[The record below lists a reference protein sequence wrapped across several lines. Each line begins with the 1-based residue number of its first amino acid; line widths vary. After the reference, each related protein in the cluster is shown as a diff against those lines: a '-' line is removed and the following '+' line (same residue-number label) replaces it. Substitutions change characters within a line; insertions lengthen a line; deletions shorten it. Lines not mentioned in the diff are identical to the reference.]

1 MEQIKYIIVFCI
13 LIQVNGMS
21 IPFLNNTI
29 LTAIR
34 PISLD
39 IILTNYTCLQCICLA
54 LQNSSLI
61 AFNYYPNSTCQ
72 FFINYPK
79 TYELQSSYNS
89 RLYFVQDIFPNASNP
104 CCISNITFI
113 LEKLQKYYEYDI
125 YISVDVPTPRC
136 LLLDDDGSVVTIE
149 QISDTAS
156 SFDRFDPETLSFRQQ
171 TVLGARPTNIAYFD
185 YKYYIG
191 WDVNNTI
198 SVFSN
203 NYDNNSLRFITNIQG
218 TTINM
223 SAVRDMIFLNDG
235 QIMVVASATN
245 QRLFF
250 FSLTNN
256 TNYTMISTISLN
268 YQTPHGLHRV
278 NDSFFYVV
286 SWDNPSLY
294 AYNYNETTSNWTE
307 TLFVNAT
314 INSTIYGAHM
324 TIDDCNRRW
333 FTMYNYGIKI
343 YDENGINLD
352 NWYLGAG
359 YFDTLLLD
367 NYTVILSN
375 TANSKVIRIDPQLQC
390 DEN

>member
-1 MEQIKYIIVFCI
+1 
-13 LIQVNGMS
+13 
-21 IPFLNNTI
+21 
-29 LTAIR
+29 
-34 PISLD
+34 
-39 IILTNYTCLQCICLA
+39 
-54 LQNSSLI
+54 
-61 AFNYYPNSTCQ
+61 
-72 FFINYPK
+72 
-79 TYELQSSYNS
+79 
-89 RLYFVQDIFPNASNP
+89 
-104 CCISNITFI
+104 
-113 LEKLQKYYEYDI
+113 
-125 YISVDVPTPRC
+125 
-136 LLLDDDGSVVTIE
+136 
-149 QISDTAS
+149 
-156 SFDRFDPETLSFRQQ
+156 
-171 TVLGARPTNIAYFD
+171 
-185 YKYYIG
+185 
-191 WDVNNTI
+191 
-198 SVFSN
+198 
-203 NYDNNSLRFITNIQG
+203 
-218 TTINM
+218 
-223 SAVRDMIFLNDG
+223 
-235 QIMVVASATN
+235 
-245 QRLFF
+245 
-250 FSLTNN
+250 TNN

-343 YDENGINLD
+343 YDENGINLG

-375 TANSKVIRIDPQLQC
+375 SANSKVIRIDPQLQC